1 MGGTRD
7 GVKPVDLGSNS
18 GTRSLGPGTFFPS
31 FNPDENLY
39 QNQSQTQNHELSH
52 SRGNP
57 HYPVQESMYTTR
69 GNSMPTAN
77 GILGNSGGGSGIG
90 IIGGGAVRS
99 IDGTC
104 AVHIILLLTKIV
116 LVFQCCFFSL
126 IRNYISLRCCDMIFI
141 RCRNNEIYIFFPS
154 TLFNEFPSFN
164 NFLTR
169 YFLF

>member
-31 FNPDENLY
+31 FNPDENQSRNQNLY
-39 QNQSQTQNHELSH
+39 QNQSQAQNHELSH

-90 IIGGGAVRS
+90 IVGGGAVRS

-104 AVHIILLLTKIV
+104 AMHTILLLTKNCSIFPM
-116 LVFQCCFFSL
+116 LLFFSNQEL
-126 IRNYISLRCCDMIFI
+126 
-141 RCRNNEIYIFFPS
+141 
-154 TLFNEFPSFN
+154 LFTEM
-164 NFLTR
+164 L
-169 YFLF
+169 